1 MPVAS
6 NARYTL
12 NPTTHPT
19 AVPTTAAPSQSPTVK
34 PTKSPLKPGIT
45 HNPTTIPTKEP
56 TGSPTVVPTHAPTTR
71 SPSTDPTV
79 SPTFH
84 PTQAP
89 TPQDIQC
96 NHAGITETET
106 DGTYEYFLHINEQSI
121 VRFDTCRTL
130 ALFDI
135 FIEDTNDT
143 DRNHSCVECGSICY
157 EPSQY
162 QVALSVGKYRMDIH
176 GPHAFKMICTPKP
189 DSDAPTS
196 SPITF
201 EPTKTPTGYPTAN
214 PTTSRPTQREHPVF
228 NVSFPGDGGAPLS
241 RYTFLGDPYGR
252 FEAYIAVELYD
263 AESVLGVTALCAECF
278 VWQYRLANGVWTDIA
293 HAHNDDISVYNQRMT
308 RSIAGLTTFQSRLT
322 IQSIRRLNAG
332 RCVDENDNLR
342 LFTPGNVYELRL
354 QFVVDREFFVSSIS
368 NALSIETNTLP
379 SGGFCVI
386 QDFENLE
393 ALKPYNLF
401 CDEWDNEDD
410 LEYNALLKDVLM
422 SKNTFA
428 DDARKLQSVAPVG
441 NVSII
446 VMIKERDVEN
456 AITCYPIHA
465 AFKRIADTIHEK
477 LNQNTS
483 DNVNASSIVSDILD
497 DVASITNT
505 TSLSEN
511 PDVAVSI
518 VTVIEDIYAEDLTTQ
533 NEAAMMVDDIVD
545 NILEGSGV
553 LDIVINVQNNT
564 DNISWV
570 VLEGEDIITELTTIS
585 TITSNEDIVD
595 AETTTTVLVYSYL
608 PQIFEAI
615 DVFVDVNTEDS
626 NTSNDSTVASVI
638 QDQLYNIAGQSQQL
652 IENLES
658 TLYATFNAVDREESI
673 NETDAEQAV
682 DDLNRMTQSLVDFA
696 TLAASKALA
705 ESDVGETFNYE
716 TDTKSIVATKFD
728 ANIIDFNDSK
738 IADEDIILPRCGNEE
753 QTIELPL
760 SFMREQDGMFDCAFM
775 ASLRNSFV
783 SKQNRTQQ
791 SDTVSINIYNIDS
804 IPNEYES
811 NSCFPYLITMQ
822 ISDFSYGDDD
832 MSLGDEHVFPSC
844 DFWNVTDSLWDT
856 SGCFVH
862 DISGN
867 SIVCACTHLTTFS
880 ISKDTLVPE
889 ANLLTEIDWR
899 EFTFYNLYHY
909 PIVWLTCSS
918 VFVVFIFICW
928 VSPLLCDK
936 IKTKSIMAFEDIIY
950 KSVQEEK
957 LWKDI
962 AGKEIK
968 YITDH

>member
-1 MPVAS
+1 MAPHS
-6 NARYTL
+6 WL
-12 NPTTHPT
+12 NSLHILC
-19 AVPTTAAPSQSPTVK
+19 VLS
-34 PTKSPLKPGIT
+34 LF
-45 HNPTTIPTKEP
+45 H
-56 TGSPTVVPTHAPTTR
+56 
-71 SPSTDPTV
+71 SPSVDPTV
-79 SPTFH
+79 SSTFYH
-84 PTQAP
+84 MQAP
-89 TPQDIQC
+89 TPLDNHC
-96 NHAGITETET
+96 NQAGIATET
-106 DGTYEYFLHINEQSI
+106 DGAYEYYLHIDEPSI
-121 VRFDTCRTL
+121 VRFDTCHTL
-130 ALFDI
+130 SLFDI
-135 FIEDTNDT
+135 FIVDTNDT
-143 DRNHSCVECGSICY
+143 DKTYGCVECGSICLAR
-157 EPSQY
+157 SQY
-162 QVALSVGKYRMDIH
+162 QVTLSAGKYRMDID
-176 GPHAFKMICTPKP
+176 GPHAFKMICIPKP
-189 DSDAPTS
+189 DTDAPTA
-196 SPITF
+196 SPTTSK
-201 EPTKTPTGYPTAN
+201 PTKTPTSYPSVN
-214 PTTSRPTQREHPVF
+214 PTTSRPTEPEYPVF
-228 NVSFPGDGGAPLS
+228 NVSFPGDSGAPIS
-241 RYTFLGDPYGR
+241 RHTFLGDPYGR

-716 TDTKSIVATKFD
+716 TTDTKTIIATKFD

-738 IADEDIILPRCGNEE
+738 DVILPKCGNE
-753 QTIELPL
+753 QQSIELPL
-760 SFMREQDGMFDCAFM
+760 SFMIEQDGVFDCAFM
-775 ASLRNSFV
+775 ASSRNTFV
-783 SKQNRTQQ
+783 SNQTRTQQ
-791 SDTVSINIYNIDS
+791 SDTVSINIYNIGS

-811 NSCFPYLITMQ
+811 NSCFPYLITIQ
-822 ISDFSYGDDD
+822 ISDLNYSDD
-832 MSLGDEHVFPSC
+832 MSLGDAHAFPSC
-844 DFWNVTDSLWDT
+844 DFWNITDSLWDT
-856 SGCFVH
+856 SGCFVY
-862 DISGN
+862 DISG
-867 SIVCACTHLTTFS
+867 STITCACTHLTTFS
-880 ISKDTLVPE
+880 VSKDKLAPE
-889 ANLLTEIDWR
+889 ANVLTEIDWR
-899 EFTFYNLYHY
+899 QFTLYNLYHY
-909 PIVWLTCSS
+909 PTVWLTCALLFI
-918 VFVVFIFICW
+918 VFLFICW
-928 VSPLLCDK
+928 VSPILCDK